1 VNCEQRV
8 GGSGTESTLAQ
19 LVRLPEQT
27 PAQRKHTHQPKLSK
41 KKSKMTIRHI
51 GLVIVEVRNE
61 DGELIGWSFID
72 SRTTQ
77 TWYQVSAPAPHEER
91 FCVVRVLHEE
101 PFEFVQ
107 LGFNKTYKG
116 ATSRVRKHF
125 IADVITAGI
134 AGTL

>member
-1 VNCEQRV
+1 LN
-8 GGSGTESTLAQ
+8 T
-19 LVRLPEQT
+19 
-27 PAQRKHTHQPKLSK
+27 K
-41 KKSKMTIRHI
+41 KKSEMTIRHI
-51 GLVIVEVRNE
+51 GLVVVEVRNE
-61 DGELIGWSFID
+61 NGELIGWSFID
-72 SRTTQ
+72 SRTTE
-77 TWYQVSAPAPHEER
+77 TWYQVSAPAPHEKR

-134 AGTL
+134 AGKL